1 MPTISQLIICGSNS
15 KAQDA
20 VKEKL
25 KEKIAV
31 ALQDR
36 KQIVAKTFAA
46 VTEDV
51 EVIEESN
58 LNEAV
63 SAEGK
68 KIRAHF
74 KKLAKA
80 KNASKYVEDIEAM
93 QSRTP
98 TTPLAKMYRAI
109 EDDKERSKLIFD
121 LDELLGGFE
130 FEDDDD
136 DFS

>member
-1 MPTISQLIICGSNS
+1 MPTISQLIIGGSNS

-31 ALQDR
+31 ALQAR

-51 EVIEESN
+51 EVIE
-58 LNEAV
+58 EAV

-80 KNASKYVEDIEAM
+80 KNASKYVGDIEDM

-98 TTPLAKMYRAI
+98 TTPLAKMYRAMD
-109 EDDKERSKLIFD
+109 DDKEKGKLIFD
-121 LDELLGGFE
+121 LDELLGTFE